1 MRTPSCGG
9 RKKASLCSAARAV
22 PGDGDIP
29 LERLIGWLLEVGYPG
44 AFELE
49 LLGPRIDEEG
59 HAAAG
64 ARAATYTSE
73 LLTRLGA

>member
-1 MRTPSCGG
+1 MRDSRLILLIAALLLSFATVAQQD
-9 RKKASLCSAARAV
+9 AS
-22 PGDGDIP
+22 
-29 LERLIGWLLEVGYPG
+29 ERLIGWLLEVGYPG